1 MLEQEHGDT
10 PSSTQAQRRC
20 KQQHALTLRTQWWLT
35 RGGLISFG
43 SSSSGCG
50 YRRPARTGPGLVQAG
65 RGAGSGHT
73 WPGACRVLLQGGAGA
88 EGPWGE
94 QPLRPCALFH
104 QQSPGQLSA
113 ERDKLSERGAIVL
126 AGGIVPS
133 PFTPSGCSAGH
144 PVLLALPGASWHAGG
159 VPQSPTPPLVPCPTA
174 GWDDGGG
181 RPQAPE
187 EKLPN
192 ANGWRPT
199 GRLKA
204 ALITRRGCPQ
214 TIPSPAQREDDASLL
229 LIAISV
235 HACVHALSSKHSCGG
250 KELLIQMHFC
260 LFVVRLSLL
269 CCCCLL
275 AWHLHAL
282 DQATALLTSRGVLL
296 WVLLAVGAQG
306 LSRFTCLA
314 QPHGLNPCQEKWKN
328 LVQPGL
334 EKTARTVCD

>member
-1 MLEQEHGDT
+1 MRAF
-10 PSSTQAQRRC
+10 PSAVAWAT
-20 KQQHALTLRTQWWLT
+20 
-35 RGGLISFG
+35 
-43 SSSSGCG
+43 
-50 YRRPARTGPGLVQAG
+50 
-65 RGAGSGHT
+65 
-73 WPGACRVLLQGGAGA
+73 
-88 EGPWGE
+88 
-94 QPLRPCALFH
+94 
-104 QQSPGQLSA
+104 
-113 ERDKLSERGAIVL
+113 ERGARQAVRERSHC
-126 AGGIVPS
+126 ARWGNRS
-133 PFTPSGCSAGH
+133 QPFH
-144 PVLLALPGASWHAGG
+144 PVRVLCRSPRFAGPVRGFLARWGG
-159 VPQSPTPPLVPCPTA
+159 TSEYPTSPLVPCPTA

-214 TIPSPAQREDDASLL
+214 TIPSPAQREGDVSLL

-250 KELLIQMHFC
+250 KELFIQMHFC

-282 DQATALLTSRGVLL
+282 DQAAALLTTRGVLL